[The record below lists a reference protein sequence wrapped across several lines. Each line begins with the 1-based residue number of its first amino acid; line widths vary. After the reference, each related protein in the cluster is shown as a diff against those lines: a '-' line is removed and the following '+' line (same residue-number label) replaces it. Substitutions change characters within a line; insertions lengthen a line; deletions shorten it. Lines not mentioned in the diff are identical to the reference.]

1 VHSSFILSLAPALR
15 SNLNLSYPTT
25 NVLYCRNLDN
35 SMDFDSDFLEQ
46 GVPHVQPMDRS
57 LEDSFSLGEIMEQN
71 STGSF
76 VLSGAAEDLP
86 VPPVPPATGLFDG
99 IVNKVKNMVQKQD
112 DLDVSQQH
120 STGSLGESGL
130 NNSTMSAAHQSSHH
144 LAGAYFVQPSA
155 KR

>member
-1 VHSSFILSLAPALR
+1 MHCVPISTFHNQQSMYFSF
-15 SNLNLSYPTT
+15 Y
-25 NVLYCRNLDN
+25 RNLDT
-35 SMDFDSDFLEQ
+35 SIDFDSDLLQQ
-46 GVPHVQPMDRS
+46 GVPRVEPMDRS

-71 STGSF
+71 SANSF
-76 VLSGAAEDLP
+76 VLSGAAEDVLV
-86 VPPVPPATGLFDG
+86 VPLVPTTGLFGG

-130 NNSTMSAAHQSSHH
+130 NNSTMSGAHQSSQH
-144 LAGAYFVQPSA
+144 LAGAYFMQPSA